1 MKNWYALYTKP
12 RKEWHVESVLNSRDI
27 ETYLPTI
34 EVYVRKRDARILRP
48 FFPCYL
54 FAHIDF
60 TTVSRSSISWTPG
73 LRRIVSFGGQ
83 PTVVSDEIVSLIRA
97 RLTQVKEAGGLGKVL
112 FKKGDVVR
120 IKEGP
125 LRDLDAIFEQH
136 LSAAERVKILV
147 NILGRLTPVEV
158 EVDWLEKLH

>member
-12 RKEWHVESVLNSRDI
+12 NKEGHVESVLNSRGI

-34 EVYVRKRDARILRP
+34 EVYVRKRDARVSRP

-54 FAHIDF
+54 FARIDF

-83 PTVVSDEIVSLIRA
+83 PTAVSEEIVSLIRE
-97 RLTQVKEAGGLGKVL
+97 RLTQVKEAGGLSKVI